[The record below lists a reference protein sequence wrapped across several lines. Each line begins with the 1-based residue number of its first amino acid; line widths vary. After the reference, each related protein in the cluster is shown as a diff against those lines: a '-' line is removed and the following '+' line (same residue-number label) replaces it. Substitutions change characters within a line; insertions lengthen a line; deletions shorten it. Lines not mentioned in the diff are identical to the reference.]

1 MNPYLDA
8 QSCAYCRL
16 CYRRDSP
23 QCTDA
28 CRRCGIAMFSEDQ
41 VNVYPGSY
49 PYSWNYPFAYPR
61 HSPTSKSEGRLYY
74 NYPRVTNSYYPS
86 FFPFANYFGSLYRPI
101 LSFF

>member
-1 MNPYLDA
+1 MNPYLDI
-8 QSCAYCRL
+8 QSCEYCRF

-41 VNVYPGSY
+41 VNIYPDSY
-49 PYSWNYPFAYPR
+49 PYTWNYPFGYPK
-61 HSPTSKSEGRLYY
+61 HSPTNKSEGRLYY
-74 NYPRVTNSYYPS
+74 NYPRVTNAYYPS